1 MMNLMIVRSPSLY
14 NGIIGPPGL
23 RKIQAV
29 PSTVH
34 EMLKFPVQGGIA
46 MLHSSTMVPTECR
59 MVAEVLAKPR
69 TNEPTGGAGIK
80 RKRRHIL
87 GPCRQYEGNSRMSEK
102 GGSSDKVTIPKDAER
117 SAKPQRKAGKPE

>member
-80 RKRRHIL
+80 
-87 GPCRQYEGNSRMSEK
+87 YEGNSRMSEK